1 LIFINL
7 VSAILASYATAVL
20 CNRDVCNT
28 YFSLIVNYPFKIHVY
43 NMKKSLLFIRPFL
56 SISLLTIF
64 TAATPLNSDP
74 PSKNETILQYVGAM
88 LEQGHYSPKKI
99 DDNFSKK
106 IFSEFLKR
114 LDPSKRILLEKD
126 ISKLR
131 KFETTIDDEIHG
143 SQLVFFAAAD
153 EIYKNR
159 IVEAE
164 AIYKNYIEKPFE
176 FTKNDVLELDADKLD
191 FASNDLEKKD
201 RWRKYLKWQTLDR
214 YIDAQETQEKNKAKK
229 DLIMKSDKEL
239 EKEARAKV
247 KKAMDKYF
255 DRLRNK
261 FDENQRFAMLVNTI
275 TNEMDPHTDFF
286 PPVEKR
292 SFDERLSGR
301 FFGIGALLQQEDD
314 KVKIKTVTTGGPA
327 WKSGE
332 IQTNDF
338 IVKVAQATGEAEDI
352 TGYTT
357 DDAVKLIRGAE
368 GTEVKI
374 TVQKADGTLKTVS
387 MIRAE
392 LKLDETF
399 ARSVIINS
407 GKHKI
412 GLIDLPAFYADFQ
425 RPQAAR
431 CSQDV
436 AKEVA
441 RLKAE
446 GVKGI
451 ILDIRDNGGGSLQE
465 VVNMVGLFIKTGPV
479 VQIRNRAGR
488 PSKMADNDASV
499 LFDGPLVVMVNERSA
514 SASEIFAS
522 AIQDYKRGVVVGSSS
537 TFGKGTVQRAFPVG
551 GNGTGSGSG
560 DLGSLHLTLQKYY
573 RINGGAT
580 QLKGVESD
588 IVLPGLYEA
597 YKVREKDSPNALV
610 WDEMPK
616 ASYQTWTYAP
626 DLVALQQKNQERLTN
641 NSVFKEIKD
650 KTNILADNRKTAR
663 SLEIQKYKAQQ
674 KEVKDISTMVR
685 NLTQL
690 KDDLSLANLSNDI
703 ETINSDSLKKDR
715 NDFWVKYLKK
725 DVYLGETLNIMNDV
739 IQQKGMALKN

>member
-1 LIFINL
+1 
-7 VSAILASYATAVL
+7 
-20 CNRDVCNT
+20 
-28 YFSLIVNYPFKIHVY
+28 
-43 NMKKSLLFIRPFL
+43 MKKSLLFIRPFL

-99 DDNFSKK
+99 DDNFSKE
-106 IFSEFLKR
+106 IFSEFFKR

>member
-1 LIFINL
+1 MRKPHQLFK
-7 VSAILASYATAVL
+7 AILGIGLSV
-20 CNRDVCNT
+20 V
-28 YFSLIVNYPFKIHVY
+28 
-43 NMKKSLLFIRPFL
+43 FI
-56 SISLLTIF
+56 
-64 TAATPLNSDP
+64 AATPLNEDP
-74 PSKNETILQYVGAM
+74 PSKNETILRTVGAM

-99 DDNFSKK
+99 DDNFSKQVF
-106 IFSEFLKR
+106 IEYFKR
-114 LDPSKRILLEKD
+114 LDPSKRILTEKD
-126 ISKLR
+126 MSKLR
-131 KFETTIDDEIHG
+131 KYEASIDDEIHG
-143 SQLVFFAAAD
+143 SPLEFFTTAE
-153 EIYKNR
+153 EIYKKR

-164 AIYKNYIEKPFE
+164 EIYKGFIEKPFD
-176 FTKNDVLELDADKLD
+176 FNKDDVLELDADKLD
-191 FASNDLEKKD
+191 FASNDNERKE

-214 YIDAQETQEKNKAKK
+214 FIDSKEQQEKNKDKK
-229 DLIMKSDKEL
+229 DFVAKSDQDL
-239 EKEARAKV
+239 EKEAREKV

-261 FDENQRFAMLVNTI
+261 FDENERFALLVGTI

-314 KVKIKTVTTGGPA
+314 KIKIKSVTAGGPA

-332 IQTNDF
+332 IEDNDY
-338 IVKVAQATGEAEDI
+338 IIKVAQATGEAEDI

-357 DDAVKLIRGAE
+357 TDAVKLIRGAE

-374 TVQKADGTLKTVS
+374 TVQKSDGTTKTVS

-399 ARSVIINS
+399 ARSVVINS

-436 AKEVA
+436 AKEVT
-441 RLKAE
+441 RLKEE
-446 GVKGI
+446 GVEGI

-465 VVNMVGLFIKTGPV
+465 VVNMVGLFIKNGPV
-479 VQIRNRAGR
+479 VQIRDRAGR
-488 PSKMADNDASV
+488 QSQMGDNDPSV
-499 LFDGPLVVMVNERSA
+499 LYDGPLVVMVNERSA

-537 TFGKGTVQRAFPVG
+537 TFGKGTVQRAFPLG
-551 GNGTGSGSG
+551 GNGTGSGAG
-560 DLGSLHLTLQKYY
+560 DLGAVHLTLQKYY
-573 RINGGAT
+573 RVNGGAT

-588 IVLPGLYEA
+588 IVLTGLYEA
-597 YKVREKDSPNALV
+597 YKIREQDSPTALA

-616 ASYQTWTYAP
+616 ATYQTWTSVS
-626 DLVALQQKNQERLTN
+626 DLTSLQQKSYERLSTN
-641 NSVFKEIKD
+641 DVFKQIKD
-650 KTNILADNRKTAR
+650 NTNILADNRKTSR
-663 SLEIQKYKAQQ
+663 SLEISKYKAQQ
-674 KEVKDISTMVR
+674 KEVKDIAAKVR
-685 NLTQL
+685 DLTQL
-690 KDDLSLANLSNDI
+690 KDDLSVINLASDLGI
-703 ETINSDSLKKDR
+703 INSDSLKKDR

-725 DVYLGETLNIMNDV
+725 DVYLGETLNVMNDV
-739 IQQKGMALKN
+739 IQQKGMAVKN

>member
-1 LIFINL
+1 MRKPHQLFK
-7 VSAILASYATAVL
+7 AILGIGLSV
-20 CNRDVCNT
+20 V
-28 YFSLIVNYPFKIHVY
+28 
-43 NMKKSLLFIRPFL
+43 FI
-56 SISLLTIF
+56 
-64 TAATPLNSDP
+64 AATPLNEDP
-74 PSKNETILQYVGAM
+74 PSKNETILRTVGAM

-99 DDNFSKK
+99 DDNFSKEVF
-106 IFSEFLKR
+106 IEYFKR
-114 LDPSKRILLEKD
+114 LDPSKRILTEKD
-126 ISKLR
+126 MSKLR
-131 KFETTIDDEIHG
+131 KYEASIDDEIHG
-143 SQLVFFAAAD
+143 SPLEFFTTAE
-153 EIYKNR
+153 EIYKKR

-164 AIYKNYIEKPFE
+164 EIYRGFIEKPFD
-176 FTKNDVLELDADKLD
+176 FNKDDVLELDADKLD
-191 FASNDLEKKD
+191 FASNDNERKE

-214 YIDAQETQEKNKAKK
+214 FIDLKEQQEKNKDKK
-229 DLIMKSDKEL
+229 DFVAKSDQDL
-239 EKEARAKV
+239 EKEAREKV

-261 FDENQRFAMLVNTI
+261 FDENERFALLVDTI

-314 KVKIKTVTTGGPA
+314 KIKIKSVTAGGPA

-332 IQTNDF
+332 IEANDY

-357 DDAVKLIRGAE
+357 NDAVKLIRGAE

-374 TVQKADGTLKTVS
+374 TVQKSDGTTKTVS

-399 ARSVIINS
+399 ARSVVINS

-436 AKEVA
+436 AKEVT
-441 RLKAE
+441 RLKEE
-446 GVKGI
+446 GVEGI

-479 VQIRNRAGR
+479 VQIRDRSGR
-488 PSKMADNDASV
+488 QSQMGDNDPSV
-499 LFDGPLVVMVNERSA
+499 LYDGPLVVMVNERSA

-522 AIQDYKRGVVVGSSS
+522 AIQDYKRGIVVGSSS
-537 TFGKGTVQRAFPVG
+537 TFGKGTVQRAFPLG
-551 GNGTGSGSG
+551 GNGTGSGAG
-560 DLGSLHLTLQKYY
+560 DLGAVHLTLQKYY

-597 YKVREKDSPNALV
+597 YKIREQDSPTALA

-616 ASYQTWTYAP
+616 ATYQTWTSAP
-626 DLVALQQKNQERLTN
+626 DLTSLQQKSYERLTTN
-641 NSVFKEIKD
+641 DVFKQIKD
-650 KTNILADNRKTAR
+650 NTNILADNRKTSR
-663 SLEIQKYKAQQ
+663 SLELSKYKTQQ
-674 KEVKDISTMVR
+674 KEVKDIAAKVR
-685 NLTQL
+685 GLTQL
-690 KDDLSLANLSNDI
+690 KDDLSVANLASDLAS
-703 ETINSDSLKKDR
+703 INSDSLKKDR
-715 NDFWVKYLKK
+715 NDFWIKYLKK
-725 DVYLGETLNIMNDV
+725 DVYLGETLNVMNDA
-739 IQQKGMALKN
+739 IQQKGMAVKN

>member
-1 LIFINL
+1 MRKPHQLFK
-7 VSAILASYATAVL
+7 AILGIGLSV
-20 CNRDVCNT
+20 V
-28 YFSLIVNYPFKIHVY
+28 
-43 NMKKSLLFIRPFL
+43 FI
-56 SISLLTIF
+56 
-64 TAATPLNSDP
+64 AATPLNEDP
-74 PSKNETILQYVGAM
+74 PSKNETILRTVGAM

-99 DDNFSKK
+99 DDAFSKEV
-106 IFSEFLKR
+106 FVEYFKR
-114 LDPSKRILLEKD
+114 LDPSKRILTEKD
-126 ISKLR
+126 MSKLR
-131 KFETTIDDEIHG
+131 KYEASIDDEIHG
-143 SQLVFFAAAD
+143 SPLEFFTTAED
-153 EIYKNR
+153 IYKKR

-164 AIYKNYIEKPFE
+164 EIYKGFIEKPFD
-176 FTKNDVLELDADKLD
+176 FNKDDVLELDADKLD
-191 FASNDLEKKD
+191 FASNDNERKE

-214 YIDAQETQEKNKAKK
+214 FIDLKEQQEKNKDKK
-229 DLIMKSDKEL
+229 DFVAKSDQDL
-239 EKEARAKV
+239 EKEAREKV

-261 FDENQRFAMLVNTI
+261 FDENERFALLVDTI

-314 KVKIKTVTTGGPA
+314 KIKIKSVTAGGPA

-332 IQTNDF
+332 IEANDY

-357 DDAVKLIRGAE
+357 NDAVKLIRGAE

-374 TVQKADGTLKTVS
+374 TVQKSDGTTKTVS

-399 ARSVIINS
+399 ARSVVINS

-436 AKEVA
+436 AKEVT
-441 RLKAE
+441 RLKEE
-446 GVKGI
+446 GVEGI

-479 VQIRNRAGR
+479 VQIRDRSGR
-488 PSKMADNDASV
+488 QSQMGDNDPSV
-499 LFDGPLVVMVNERSA
+499 LYDGPLVVMVNERSA

-522 AIQDYKRGVVVGSSS
+522 AIQDYKRGIVVGSSS
-537 TFGKGTVQRAFPVG
+537 TFGKGTVQRAFPLG
-551 GNGTGSGSG
+551 GNGTGSGAG
-560 DLGSLHLTLQKYY
+560 DLGAVHLTLQKYY

-597 YKVREKDSPNALV
+597 YKIREQDSPTALA

-616 ASYQTWTYAP
+616 ATYQTWTSAP
-626 DLVALQQKNQERLTN
+626 DLTSLQQKSYERLTTN
-641 NSVFKEIKD
+641 DVFKQIKD
-650 KTNILADNRKTAR
+650 NTNILADNRKTSR
-663 SLEIQKYKAQQ
+663 SLELSKYKTQQ
-674 KEVKDISTMVR
+674 KEVKDIAAKVR
-685 NLTQL
+685 GLTQL
-690 KDDLSLANLSNDI
+690 KDDLSVANLASDLAS
-703 ETINSDSLKKDR
+703 INSDSLKKDR
-715 NDFWVKYLKK
+715 NDFWIKYLKK
-725 DVYLGETLNIMNDV
+725 DVYLGETLNVMNDA
-739 IQQKGMALKN
+739 IQQKGMAVKN

>member
-1 LIFINL
+1 
-7 VSAILASYATAVL
+7 
-20 CNRDVCNT
+20 
-28 YFSLIVNYPFKIHVY
+28 
-43 NMKKSLLFIRPFL
+43 MKKSLLFIRPFL

>member
-1 LIFINL
+1 
-7 VSAILASYATAVL
+7 
-20 CNRDVCNT
+20 
-28 YFSLIVNYPFKIHVY
+28 
-43 NMKKSLLFIRPFL
+43 
-56 SISLLTIF
+56 
-64 TAATPLNSDP
+64 
-74 PSKNETILQYVGAM
+74 
-88 LEQGHYSPKKI
+88 
-99 DDNFSKK
+99 
-106 IFSEFLKR
+106 
-114 LDPSKRILLEKD
+114 
-126 ISKLR
+126 
-131 KFETTIDDEIHG
+131 
-143 SQLVFFAAAD
+143 
-153 EIYKNR
+153 
-159 IVEAE
+159 
-164 AIYKNYIEKPFE
+164 
-176 FTKNDVLELDADKLD
+176 
-191 FASNDLEKKD
+191 
-201 RWRKYLKWQTLDR
+201 
-214 YIDAQETQEKNKAKK
+214 
-229 DLIMKSDKEL
+229 
-239 EKEARAKV
+239 
-247 KKAMDKYF
+247 
-255 DRLRNK
+255 
-261 FDENQRFAMLVNTI
+261 
-275 TNEMDPHTDFF
+275 
-286 PPVEKR
+286 
-292 SFDERLSGR
+292 
-301 FFGIGALLQQEDD
+301 
-314 KVKIKTVTTGGPA
+314 
-327 WKSGE
+327 
-332 IQTNDF
+332 
-338 IVKVAQATGEAEDI
+338 
-352 TGYTT
+352 
-357 DDAVKLIRGAE
+357 
-368 GTEVKI
+368 
-374 TVQKADGTLKTVS
+374 

-446 GVKGI
+446 GVQGI

-479 VQIRNRAGR
+479 VQIRDRAGR

-499 LFDGPLVVMVNERSA
+499 LFGGPLVVMVNERSA

-560 DLGSLHLTLQKYY
+560 DLGALHLTLQKYY
-573 RINGGAT
+573 RVDGGAT

-597 YKVREKDSPNALV
+597 YKVREKDSKNALV

-626 DLVALQQKNQERLTN
+626 DLVALQQKNQERLTTN
-641 NSVFKEIKD
+641 GVFKEIKE

-663 SLEIQKYKAQQ
+663 SLEIQNYKAQQ
-674 KEVKDISTMVR
+674 KEVKEISTKVR

-690 KDDLSLANLSNDI
+690 KDDLSVANLLSDLDA
-703 ETINSDSLKKDR
+703 INSDSLKKDR

>member
-1 LIFINL
+1 
-7 VSAILASYATAVL
+7 
-20 CNRDVCNT
+20 
-28 YFSLIVNYPFKIHVY
+28 
-43 NMKKSLLFIRPFL
+43 MKKPSLFIKAFL
-56 SISLLTIF
+56 SICLLTIF
-64 TAATPLNSDP
+64 IAATPLNNDP
-74 PSKNETILQYVGAM
+74 PSKNETILRYVGAM

-99 DDNFSKK
+99 DDNFSKE

-126 ISKLR
+126 IAKLR

-143 SQLVFFAAAD
+143 SPLAFFAAAD

-159 IVEAE
+159 IIEAE
-164 AIYKNYIEKPFE
+164 EMYKNYIEKPFE
-176 FTKNDVLELDADKLD
+176 FTKDDVLELDADKVD
-191 FASNDLEKKD
+191 FASNDSEKKE

-214 YIDAQETQEKNKAKK
+214 FIDAQETQEKNKAKK
-229 DLIMKSDKEL
+229 DLIVKSDQEL

-275 TNEMDPHTDFF
+275 TSEMDPHTDFF

-332 IQTNDF
+332 IQANDF

-374 TVQKADGTLKTVS
+374 TVQKPDGTLKTVS

-436 AKEVA
+436 AKEVV

-446 GVKGI
+446 GVEGI

-479 VQIRNRAGR
+479 VQIRDRSGR
-488 PSKMADNDASV
+488 PSQMGDNDASV
-499 LFDGPLVVMVNERSA
+499 LYDGPLVVMVNERSA

-551 GNGTGSGSG
+551 GNGTGSGAG
-560 DLGSLHLTLQKYY
+560 DLGAVHLTLQKYY
-573 RINGGAT
+573 RVDGGAT

-626 DLVALQQKNQERLTN
+626 DLVALQQKNQERLTT
-641 NSVFKEIKD
+641 NSAFKEIKD
-650 KTNILADNRKTAR
+650 KTNILADNRKTSR

-674 KEVKDISTMVR
+674 KEVKEISTQVR

-690 KDDLSLANLSNDI
+690 KDDLSVANLSNDL
-703 ETINSDSLKKDR
+703 EAINSDSLKKDR

>member
-1 LIFINL
+1 
-7 VSAILASYATAVL
+7 
-20 CNRDVCNT
+20 
-28 YFSLIVNYPFKIHVY
+28 
-43 NMKKSLLFIRPFL
+43 MKKPHLLSSAFL
-56 SISLLTIF
+56 SISLSVIF
-64 TAATPLNSDP
+64 ISATPLNEDP
-74 PSKNETILQYVGAM
+74 PSKNETILRSIGAM

-99 DDNFSKK
+99 DDNFSKE
-106 IFSEFLKR
+106 IFVEYLKR

-131 KFETTIDDEIHG
+131 KYETSIDDEIHG
-143 SQLVFFAAAD
+143 SSLTFFTASD

-159 IVEAE
+159 ILEAE
-164 AIYKNYIEKPFE
+164 EIYKQFIEKPFE
-176 FTKNDVLELDADKLD
+176 FTKDDVLELDADKID
-191 FASNDLEKKD
+191 FPSNDSERKE

-214 YIDAQETQEKNKAKK
+214 FIDSQEQQEKNKDKK
-229 DLIMKSDKEL
+229 DFVAKSDQEL

-261 FDENQRFAMLVNTI
+261 FDENQRFALLANTI

-314 KVKIKTVTTGGPA
+314 KIKIKSVTTGGPA

-332 IQTNDF
+332 IQANDF
-338 IVKVAQATGEAEDI
+338 IVKVGQATGDAEDI

-374 TVQKADGTLKTVS
+374 TVQKPDGTLKTVS
-387 MIRAE
+387 LIRAE

-436 AKEVA
+436 AKEVT

-446 GVKGI
+446 GVEGI

-479 VQIRNRAGR
+479 VQIRDRVGR
-488 PSKMADNDASV
+488 SSQMGDNDPSV
-499 LFDGPLVVMVNERSA
+499 LYDGPLVVMVNERSA

-522 AIQDYKRGVVVGSSS
+522 AIQDYKRGIVVGSTS
-537 TFGKGTVQRAFPVG
+537 TFGKGTVQRAIPLG
-551 GNGTGSGSG
+551 GNGTGSGAG
-560 DLGSLHLTLQKYY
+560 DLGSVHLTLQKYY

-588 IVLPGLYEA
+588 IVLNGLYEA
-597 YKVREKDSPNALV
+597 YKVKEQDSPNALV

-616 ASYQTWTYAP
+616 AVYQTWSNAP
-626 DLVALQQKNQERLTN
+626 DLTALQQKSNERLTTTN
-641 NSVFKEIKD
+641 VFKQIQD
-650 KTNILADNRKTAR
+650 NTNILADNRKTAR
-663 SLEIQKYKAQQ
+663 SLELNKYKTQQ
-674 KEVKDISTMVR
+674 KEVRDISTKVR
-685 NLTQL
+685 GLTQL
-690 KDDLSLANLSNDI
+690 KDELSVANLPSDLEI
-703 ETINSDSLKKDR
+703 INSDSLKKDR

-725 DVYLGETLNIMNDV
+725 DIYLGETLNIINDV
-739 IQQKGMALKN
+739 IQQKGMAVKN

>member
-1 LIFINL
+1 
-7 VSAILASYATAVL
+7 
-20 CNRDVCNT
+20 
-28 YFSLIVNYPFKIHVY
+28 
-43 NMKKSLLFIRPFL
+43 MKKPSLFAKAFL
-56 SISLLTIF
+56 SISLLTILVS
-64 TAATPLNSDP
+64 ATPLNDDP
-74 PSKNETILQYVGAM
+74 PSKNETILRYVGAM

-99 DDNFSKK
+99 DDNFSKE

-126 ISKLR
+126 VAKLR
-131 KFETTIDDEIHG
+131 KYETTIDDEIHG
-143 SQLVFFAAAD
+143 SPLAFFAAAD

-164 AIYKNYIEKPFE
+164 EIYKNYIEKPFE
-176 FTKNDVLELDADKLD
+176 FTKDDVLELDADKVD
-191 FASNDLEKKD
+191 FASNDSERKE

-214 YIDAQETQEKNKAKK
+214 YLDAQETQEKNKDKK
-229 DLIMKSDKEL
+229 DFVVKSDQEL

-314 KVKIKTVTTGGPA
+314 KIKIKSVTTGGPA

-332 IQTNDF
+332 IQANDF

-368 GTEVKI
+368 GSEVKV
-374 TVQKADGTLKTVS
+374 TVQKPDGTLKTVS

-446 GVKGI
+446 GVEGI

-479 VQIRNRAGR
+479 VQIRDRAGR
-488 PSKMADNDASV
+488 PSQMGDNDPSV
-499 LFDGPLVVMVNERSA
+499 LYDGPLVVMVNERSA

-551 GNGTGSGSG
+551 GNGTGSGAG
-560 DLGSLHLTLQKYY
+560 DLGAVHLTLQKYY
-573 RINGGAT
+573 RVDGGAT

-626 DLVALQQKNQERLTN
+626 DLAVLQQKNQERLSTN
-641 NSVFKEIKD
+641 DVFKQIKD
-650 KTNILADNRKTAR
+650 NTNVLADNRRTAR

-674 KEVKDISTMVR
+674 KEVRDISTKVR

-690 KDDLSLANLSNDI
+690 KDDLSVANLSSDL
-703 ETINSDSLKKDR
+703 EAINSDSLKKDR

>member
-1 LIFINL
+1 
-7 VSAILASYATAVL
+7 
-20 CNRDVCNT
+20 
-28 YFSLIVNYPFKIHVY
+28 
-43 NMKKSLLFIRPFL
+43 MKKSLLFIRPFL

-99 DDNFSKK
+99 DDNFSKE

-191 FASNDLEKKD
+191 FASNDSEKKD

-229 DLIMKSDKEL
+229 DFIMKSDKEL

-573 RINGGAT
+573 RVNGGAT

-597 YKVREKDSPNALV
+597 YKVREKDSPKALV

-626 DLVALQQKNQERLTN
+626 DLVALQQKNQERLTT
-641 NSVFKEIKD
+641 NSVFKEIKE

-663 SLEIQKYKAQQ
+663 SLEIQNYKAQQ
-674 KEVKDISTMVR
+674 KEVKEISTKVR

-690 KDDLSLANLSNDI
+690 KDDLSVANLLSDLD
-703 ETINSDSLKKDR
+703 TIISDSLKKDR

-725 DVYLGETLNIMNDV
+725 DVYLGETLNIMNDL
-739 IQQKGMALKN
+739 IQQKGMAFKN

>member
-1 LIFINL
+1 
-7 VSAILASYATAVL
+7 
-20 CNRDVCNT
+20 
-28 YFSLIVNYPFKIHVY
+28 
-43 NMKKSLLFIRPFL
+43 MKKPSLLIKVFL
-56 SISLLTIF
+56 SICLLTIF
-64 TAATPLNSDP
+64 IAATPLNNDP
-74 PSKNETILQYVGAM
+74 PSKNETILRYVGAM

-99 DDNFSKK
+99 DDNFSKE

-126 ISKLR
+126 IAKLR

-143 SQLVFFAAAD
+143 SPLAFFAAAD

-159 IVEAE
+159 IIEAE
-164 AIYKNYIEKPFE
+164 EMYKNYIEKPFE
-176 FTKNDVLELDADKLD
+176 FTKDDVLELDADKVD
-191 FASNDLEKKD
+191 FASNDSEKKE

-214 YIDAQETQEKNKAKK
+214 FIDAQETQEKNKAKK
-229 DLIMKSDKEL
+229 DLIVRSDQEL
-239 EKEARAKV
+239 EREARAKV

-314 KVKIKTVTTGGPA
+314 KVKIKTVTTGSPA

-332 IQTNDF
+332 IQVNDF

-374 TVQKADGTLKTVS
+374 TVQKPDGTLKTVS

-436 AKEVA
+436 AKEVV

-446 GVKGI
+446 GVEGI

-479 VQIRNRAGR
+479 VQIRDRSGR
-488 PSKMADNDASV
+488 PSQMGDNDASV
-499 LFDGPLVVMVNERSA
+499 LYDGPLVVMVNERSA

-551 GNGTGSGSG
+551 GNGTGSGAG
-560 DLGSLHLTLQKYY
+560 DLGAVHLTLQKYY
-573 RINGGAT
+573 RVDGGAT

-626 DLVALQQKNQERLTN
+626 DLVALQQKNQERLTT
-641 NSVFKEIKD
+641 NSAFKEIKD
-650 KTNILADNRKTAR
+650 KTNILADNRKTSR

-674 KEVKDISTMVR
+674 KEVKEISTQVR

-690 KDDLSLANLSNDI
+690 KDDLSVSNLSNDL
-703 ETINSDSLKKDR
+703 EAINSDSLKKDR

>member
-1 LIFINL
+1 
-7 VSAILASYATAVL
+7 
-20 CNRDVCNT
+20 
-28 YFSLIVNYPFKIHVY
+28 
-43 NMKKSLLFIRPFL
+43 MKKPSLFAKAFL
-56 SISLLTIF
+56 SISLLTILVS
-64 TAATPLNSDP
+64 ATPLNDDP
-74 PSKNETILQYVGAM
+74 PSKNETILRYVGAM

-99 DDNFSKK
+99 DDNFSKE
-106 IFSEFLKR
+106 IFNEFLKR

-126 ISKLR
+126 IAKLR
-131 KFETTIDDEIHG
+131 KYETTIDDEIHG
-143 SQLVFFAAAD
+143 SPLAFFAAAD

-164 AIYKNYIEKPFE
+164 EMYKNYIEKPFE
-176 FTKNDVLELDADKLD
+176 FTKDDVLELDADKVD
-191 FASNDLEKKD
+191 FASNDSERKE

-214 YIDAQETQEKNKAKK
+214 YLDAQETQEKNKDKK
-229 DLIMKSDKEL
+229 DFVVKSDQEL

-314 KVKIKTVTTGGPA
+314 KIKIKSVTTGGPA

-332 IQTNDF
+332 IQANDF

-368 GTEVKI
+368 GSEVKI
-374 TVQKADGTLKTVS
+374 TVQKPDGTLKTVS

-446 GVKGI
+446 GVEGI

-479 VQIRNRAGR
+479 VQIRDRAGR
-488 PSKMADNDASV
+488 PSQMGDNDPSV
-499 LFDGPLVVMVNERSA
+499 LYDGPLVVMVNERSA

-551 GNGTGSGSG
+551 GNGNGSGAG
-560 DLGSLHLTLQKYY
+560 DLGAVHLTLQKYY
-573 RINGGAT
+573 RVDGGAT

-626 DLVALQQKNQERLTN
+626 DLVALQQKSSERLTTN
-641 NSVFKEIKD
+641 DVFKQIKD
-650 KTNILADNRKTAR
+650 NTNILADNRKTAR

-674 KEVKDISTMVR
+674 KEVRDISTKVR

-690 KDDLSLANLSNDI
+690 KEDLSVANLSSDL
-703 ETINSDSLKKDR
+703 EAINSDSLKKDR

>member
-1 LIFINL
+1 
-7 VSAILASYATAVL
+7 
-20 CNRDVCNT
+20 
-28 YFSLIVNYPFKIHVY
+28 
-43 NMKKSLLFIRPFL
+43 
-56 SISLLTIF
+56 
-64 TAATPLNSDP
+64 
-74 PSKNETILQYVGAM
+74 M

-99 DDNFSKK
+99 DDNFSKE

-126 ISKLR
+126 IAKLR
-131 KFETTIDDEIHG
+131 KFETSIDDEIHG
-143 SQLVFFAAAD
+143 SPLAFFAAAD

-159 IVEAE
+159 IIEAE
-164 AIYKNYIEKPFE
+164 AMYKNYIEKPFE
-176 FTKNDVLELDADKLD
+176 FTKNDVLELDADKVD
-191 FASNDLEKKD
+191 FASNDSEKQE

-229 DLIMKSDKEL
+229 DFIVKSEQEL

-332 IQTNDF
+332 IQANDF

-374 TVQKADGTLKTVS
+374 TVQKPDGTLKTVS

-441 RLKAE
+441 RLKTE
-446 GVKGI
+446 GVEGI

-479 VQIRNRAGR
+479 VQIRDRAGR
-488 PSKMADNDASV
+488 PSQMADNDASV
-499 LFDGPLVVMVNERSA
+499 LYDGPLVVMVNERSA

-560 DLGSLHLTLQKYY
+560 DLGALHLTLQKYY
-573 RINGGAT
+573 RVDGGAT

-626 DLVALQQKNQERLTN
+626 DLVTLQQKNQERLITN
-641 NSVFKEIKD
+641 GVFKEIKE

-663 SLEIQKYKAQQ
+663 SLEIQNYKAQQ
-674 KEVKDISTMVR
+674 KEVKEISTKVR

-690 KDDLSLANLSNDI
+690 KDDLSVANLSSDL
-703 ETINSDSLKKDR
+703 EAINSDSLKKDR

-739 IQQKGMALKN
+739 IQQKGMAFKN

>member
-1 LIFINL
+1 MRKPHQLFK
-7 VSAILASYATAVL
+7 AILGIGLSV
-20 CNRDVCNT
+20 V
-28 YFSLIVNYPFKIHVY
+28 
-43 NMKKSLLFIRPFL
+43 FI
-56 SISLLTIF
+56 
-64 TAATPLNSDP
+64 AATPLNEDP
-74 PSKNETILQYVGAM
+74 PSKNETILRTVGAM

-99 DDNFSKK
+99 DDNFSKEVF
-106 IFSEFLKR
+106 IEYFKR
-114 LDPSKRILLEKD
+114 LDPSKRILTEKD
-126 ISKLR
+126 MSKLR
-131 KFETTIDDEIHG
+131 KYEASIDDEIHG
-143 SQLVFFAAAD
+143 SPLEFFTTAE
-153 EIYKNR
+153 EIYKKR

-164 AIYKNYIEKPFE
+164 EIYKGFIEKPFD
-176 FTKNDVLELDADKLD
+176 FNKDDVLELDADKLD
-191 FASNDLEKKD
+191 FASNDNERKE

-214 YIDAQETQEKNKAKK
+214 FIDLKEQQEKNKDKK
-229 DLIMKSDKEL
+229 DFVAKSDQDL
-239 EKEARAKV
+239 EKEAREKV

-261 FDENQRFAMLVNTI
+261 FDENERFALLVDTI

-314 KVKIKTVTTGGPA
+314 KIKIKSVTAGGPA

-332 IQTNDF
+332 IEANDY

-357 DDAVKLIRGAE
+357 NDAVKLIRGAE

-374 TVQKADGTLKTVS
+374 TVQKSDGTTKTVS

-399 ARSVIINS
+399 ARSVVINS

-436 AKEVA
+436 AKEVT
-441 RLKAE
+441 RLKEE
-446 GVKGI
+446 GVEGI

-479 VQIRNRAGR
+479 VQIRDRSGR
-488 PSKMADNDASV
+488 QSQMGDNDPSV
-499 LFDGPLVVMVNERSA
+499 LYDGPLVVMVNERSA

-522 AIQDYKRGVVVGSSS
+522 AIQDYKRGIVVGSSS
-537 TFGKGTVQRAFPVG
+537 TFGKGTVQRAFPLG
-551 GNGTGSGSG
+551 GNGTGSGAG
-560 DLGSLHLTLQKYY
+560 DLGAVHLTLQKYY

-597 YKVREKDSPNALV
+597 YKIREQDSPTALA

-616 ASYQTWTYAP
+616 ATYQTWTSAP
-626 DLVALQQKNQERLTN
+626 DLTSLQQKSYERLTTN
-641 NSVFKEIKD
+641 DVFKQIKD
-650 KTNILADNRKTAR
+650 NTNILADNRKTSR
-663 SLEIQKYKAQQ
+663 SLELSKYKTQQ
-674 KEVKDISTMVR
+674 KEVKDIAAKVR
-685 NLTQL
+685 GLTQL
-690 KDDLSLANLSNDI
+690 KDDLSVANLASDLAS
-703 ETINSDSLKKDR
+703 INSDSLKKDR
-715 NDFWVKYLKK
+715 NDFWLKYLKK
-725 DVYLGETLNIMNDV
+725 DVYLGETLNVMNDA
-739 IQQKGMALKN
+739 IQQKGMAVKN

>member
-1 LIFINL
+1 
-7 VSAILASYATAVL
+7 
-20 CNRDVCNT
+20 
-28 YFSLIVNYPFKIHVY
+28 
-43 NMKKSLLFIRPFL
+43 MKKPSLLIKVFL
-56 SISLLTIF
+56 SICLLTIF
-64 TAATPLNSDP
+64 IAATPLNNDP
-74 PSKNETILQYVGAM
+74 PSKNETILRYVGAM

-99 DDNFSKK
+99 DDNFSKE

-126 ISKLR
+126 IAKLR

-143 SQLVFFAAAD
+143 SPLAFFAAAD

-159 IVEAE
+159 IIEAE
-164 AIYKNYIEKPFE
+164 EMYKNYIEKPFE
-176 FTKNDVLELDADKLD
+176 FTKDDVLELDADKVD
-191 FASNDLEKKD
+191 FASNDSEKKE

-214 YIDAQETQEKNKAKK
+214 FIDAQETQEKNKAKK
-229 DLIMKSDKEL
+229 DLIVRSDQEL
-239 EKEARAKV
+239 EREARAKV

-332 IQTNDF
+332 IQANDF

-374 TVQKADGTLKTVS
+374 TVQKPDGTLKTVS

-436 AKEVA
+436 AKEVV

-446 GVKGI
+446 GVEGI

-479 VQIRNRAGR
+479 VQIRDRSGR
-488 PSKMADNDASV
+488 PSQMGDNDASV
-499 LFDGPLVVMVNERSA
+499 LYDGPLVVMVNERSA

-551 GNGTGSGSG
+551 GNGTGSGAG
-560 DLGSLHLTLQKYY
+560 DLGAVHLTLQKYY
-573 RINGGAT
+573 RVDGGAT

-626 DLVALQQKNQERLTN
+626 DLVALQQKNQERLTTN
-641 NSVFKEIKD
+641 TAFKEIKD
-650 KTNILADNRKTAR
+650 KTNILADNRKTSR

-674 KEVKDISTMVR
+674 KEVKEISTQVR

-690 KDDLSLANLSNDI
+690 KDDLSVANLSNDL
-703 ETINSDSLKKDR
+703 EAINSDSLKKDR

>member
-1 LIFINL
+1 
-7 VSAILASYATAVL
+7 
-20 CNRDVCNT
+20 
-28 YFSLIVNYPFKIHVY
+28 
-43 NMKKSLLFIRPFL
+43 MKKPSLFAKAFL

-64 TAATPLNSDP
+64 ISAIPLNDDP
-74 PSKNETILQYVGAM
+74 PSKNETILRYVGAM

-99 DDNFSKK
+99 DDNFSKE
-106 IFSEFLKR
+106 IFNEFLKR

-126 ISKLR
+126 VAKLR
-131 KFETTIDDEIHG
+131 KYETTIDDEIHG
-143 SQLVFFAAAD
+143 SPLAFFAAAD

-164 AIYKNYIEKPFE
+164 EMYKQYIEKPFE
-176 FTKNDVLELDADKLD
+176 FTKDDVLELDADKVD
-191 FASNDLEKKD
+191 FASNDSERKE

-214 YIDAQETQEKNKAKK
+214 YLDAQETQEKNKDKK
-229 DLIMKSDKEL
+229 DFVVKSDQEL

-314 KVKIKTVTTGGPA
+314 KIKIKSVTTGGPA

-332 IQTNDF
+332 IQANDF

-368 GTEVKI
+368 GSEVKI
-374 TVQKADGTLKTVS
+374 TVQKPDGTLKTVS

-446 GVKGI
+446 GVEGI

-479 VQIRNRAGR
+479 VQIRDRAGR
-488 PSKMADNDASV
+488 PSQMGDNDPSV
-499 LFDGPLVVMVNERSA
+499 LYDGPLVVMVNERSA

-551 GNGTGSGSG
+551 GNGTGSGAG
-560 DLGSLHLTLQKYY
+560 DLGAVHLTLQKYY
-573 RINGGAT
+573 RVDGGAT

-626 DLVALQQKNQERLTN
+626 DLAVLQQKNQERLSTN
-641 NSVFKEIKD
+641 DVFKQIKD
-650 KTNILADNRKTAR
+650 NTNILADNRKTAR

-674 KEVKDISTMVR
+674 KEVREISTKVR

-690 KDDLSLANLSNDI
+690 KEDLSVANLSSDL
-703 ETINSDSLKKDR
+703 EAINSDSLKKDR

>member
-1 LIFINL
+1 
-7 VSAILASYATAVL
+7 
-20 CNRDVCNT
+20 
-28 YFSLIVNYPFKIHVY
+28 
-43 NMKKSLLFIRPFL
+43 
-56 SISLLTIF
+56 LTIF
-64 TAATPLNSDP
+64 IAATPLNNDP
-74 PSKNETILQYVGAM
+74 PSKNETILRYVGAM

-99 DDNFSKK
+99 DDNFSKE

-126 ISKLR
+126 IAKLR

-143 SQLVFFAAAD
+143 SPLAFFAAAD

-159 IVEAE
+159 IIEAE
-164 AIYKNYIEKPFE
+164 EMYKNYIEKPFE
-176 FTKNDVLELDADKLD
+176 FTKDDVLELDADKVD
-191 FASNDLEKKD
+191 FASNDSEKKE

-214 YIDAQETQEKNKAKK
+214 FIEAQETQEKNKAKK
-229 DLIMKSDKEL
+229 DLIVKSDQEL

-332 IQTNDF
+332 IQANDF

-374 TVQKADGTLKTVS
+374 TVQKPDGTLKTIS

-446 GVKGI
+446 GVEGI

-479 VQIRNRAGR
+479 VQIRDRSGR
-488 PSKMADNDASV
+488 PSQMGDNDASV
-499 LFDGPLVVMVNERSA
+499 LYDGPLVVMVNERSA

-551 GNGTGSGSG
+551 GNGTGSGAG
-560 DLGSLHLTLQKYY
+560 DLGAVHLTLQKYY
-573 RINGGAT
+573 RVDGGAT

-626 DLVALQQKNQERLTN
+626 DLVALQQKNQERLTT
-641 NSVFKEIKD
+641 NSAFKEIKD
-650 KTNILADNRKTAR
+650 KTNILADNRKTSR

-674 KEVKDISTMVR
+674 KEVKEISTQVR

-690 KDDLSLANLSNDI
+690 KDDLSVANLSNDL
-703 ETINSDSLKKDR
+703 EAINSDSLKKDR

>member
-1 LIFINL
+1 
-7 VSAILASYATAVL
+7 
-20 CNRDVCNT
+20 
-28 YFSLIVNYPFKIHVY
+28 
-43 NMKKSLLFIRPFL
+43 MKKPNLFSIAFL
-56 SISLLTIF
+56 SVSLLTIF
-64 TAATPLNSDP
+64 ISATPLNDDP
-74 PSKNETILQYVGAM
+74 PSKNETILRYVGAM

-99 DDNFSKK
+99 DDNFSKE
-106 IFSEFLKR
+106 IFNEYLKR

-126 ISKLR
+126 ISKLK

-143 SQLVFFAAAD
+143 SPLTFFAASD
-153 EIYKNR
+153 EIYKIR
-159 IVEAE
+159 IAEAE
-164 AIYKNYIEKPFE
+164 EIYKQNIEKPFD
-176 FTKNDVLELDADKLD
+176 FTKDEAIEFDADKVD
-191 FASNDLEKKD
+191 FPSNDSERKE

-214 YIDAQETQEKNKAKK
+214 YLEAQEQQEKNKDKK
-229 DLIMKSDKEL
+229 DFVVKSDQEL

-261 FDENQRFAMLVNTI
+261 FDENQRFAMLVTTI

-286 PPVEKR
+286 APVEKR

-314 KVKIKTVTTGGPA
+314 KIKIRSVTTGGPA

-332 IQTNDF
+332 IQANDF
-338 IVKVAQATGEAEDI
+338 IVKVAQATGEAEDV

-374 TVQKADGTLKTVS
+374 TVQKPDGTLKTVS
-387 MIRAE
+387 LIRAE

-436 AKEVA
+436 AKEVT

-446 GVKGI
+446 GVDGI

-479 VQIRNRAGR
+479 VQIRDRSGR
-488 PSKMADNDASV
+488 PSQMGDSDPSV
-499 LFDGPLVVMVNERSA
+499 LYDGPLVVMVNERSA

-522 AIQDYKRGVVVGSSS
+522 AIQDYKRGVVVGSTS

-551 GNGTGSGSG
+551 GNISGSGAG
-560 DLGSLHLTLQKYY
+560 DLGSVHLTLQKYY
-573 RINGGAT
+573 RVDGGAT

-597 YKVREKDSPNALV
+597 YKIREKDSPNALV

-616 ASYQTWTYAP
+616 ANYQSWTYAP
-626 DLVALQQKNQERLTN
+626 DLAALKQKNAERLSTN
-641 NSVFKEIKD
+641 DVFNQIKEN
-650 KTNILADNRKTAR
+650 TNILADNRRTSR

-674 KEVKDISTMVR
+674 KEVRDISTKVR

-690 KDDLSLANLSNDI
+690 KDDLAVANLASDLAV
-703 ETINSDSLKKDR
+703 INTDSLKKDR
-715 NDFWVKYLKK
+715 NDFWIKYLKK
-725 DVYLGETLNIMNDV
+725 DVYLGETVNVMNDV
-739 IQQKGMALKN
+739 IEQKGMAMKN

>member
-1 LIFINL
+1 
-7 VSAILASYATAVL
+7 
-20 CNRDVCNT
+20 
-28 YFSLIVNYPFKIHVY
+28 
-43 NMKKSLLFIRPFL
+43 MKKSLLFIRPFL

-99 DDNFSKK
+99 DDNFSKE

-229 DLIMKSDKEL
+229 DFIMKSDKEL

-301 FFGIGALLQQEDD
+301 FFGIVALLQQEDD

-441 RLKAE
+441 RLKTE

-573 RINGGAT
+573 RVNGGAT

-597 YKVREKDSPNALV
+597 YKVREKDSPKALV

-626 DLVALQQKNQERLTN
+626 DLVALQQKNQERLTT
-641 NSVFKEIKD
+641 NSVFKEIKE

-663 SLEIQKYKAQQ
+663 SLEIQNYKAQQ
-674 KEVKDISTMVR
+674 KEVKEISTKVR

-690 KDDLSLANLSNDI
+690 KDDLSVANLLSDLD
-703 ETINSDSLKKDR
+703 TINSDSLKKDR

>member
-1 LIFINL
+1 
-7 VSAILASYATAVL
+7 
-20 CNRDVCNT
+20 
-28 YFSLIVNYPFKIHVY
+28 
-43 NMKKSLLFIRPFL
+43 MKKPSLFVKAFL

-64 TAATPLNSDP
+64 VAATPLNEDP
-74 PSKNETILQYVGAM
+74 PTKNETIFRYVGAM

-99 DDNFSKK
+99 DDNFSKE

-126 ISKLR
+126 IAKLR

-143 SQLVFFAAAD
+143 SPLAFFAAAD

-164 AIYKNYIEKPFE
+164 EMYKNYIEKPFE
-176 FTKNDVLELDADKLD
+176 FTKDDVLELDADKVD
-191 FASNDLEKKD
+191 FALNDSERKD

-214 YIDAQETQEKNKAKK
+214 YLDAQETQEKNKDKK
-229 DLIMKSDKEL
+229 DFVVKSDQEL

-314 KVKIKTVTTGGPA
+314 KIRIKTVTTGGPA

-332 IQTNDF
+332 IQANDF
-338 IVKVAQATGEAEDI
+338 IVKVGQATGEAEDI

-374 TVQKADGTLKTVS
+374 TVQKPDGTLKTVS

-407 GKHKI
+407 GKYKI

-446 GVKGI
+446 GVEGI

-479 VQIRNRAGR
+479 VQIRDRAGR
-488 PSKMADNDASV
+488 PSQMGDNDPTV
-499 LFDGPLVVMVNERSA
+499 LYDGPLVVMVNERSA

-551 GNGTGSGSG
+551 GNGNGSGAG
-560 DLGSLHLTLQKYY
+560 DLGAVHLTLQKYY
-573 RINGGAT
+573 RVDGGAT

-616 ASYQTWTYAP
+616 AAYQTWTYAP
-626 DLVALQQKNQERLTN
+626 DLLALQQKSSERLITN
-641 NSVFKEIKD
+641 DVFKEIKD
-650 KTNILADNRKTAR
+650 KTNVLADNRKTAR
-663 SLEIQKYKAQQ
+663 SLEIQRYKAQQ
-674 KEVKDISTMVR
+674 KEVREISTKVR

-690 KDDLSLANLSNDI
+690 KDDLSVANLSSDL
-703 ETINSDSLKKDR
+703 EVINSDSLKKDR

-725 DVYLGETLNIMNDV
+725 DVYLGETINVMNDV

>member
-1 LIFINL
+1 
-7 VSAILASYATAVL
+7 
-20 CNRDVCNT
+20 
-28 YFSLIVNYPFKIHVY
+28 
-43 NMKKSLLFIRPFL
+43 MKKPSLFAKAFL

-64 TAATPLNSDP
+64 ISATPLNDDP
-74 PSKNETILQYVGAM
+74 PSKNETILRYVGAM

-99 DDNFSKK
+99 DDNFSKE

-126 ISKLR
+126 IAKLR
-131 KFETTIDDEIHG
+131 KYETTIDDEIHG
-143 SQLVFFAAAD
+143 SPLAFFAAAD

-164 AIYKNYIEKPFE
+164 EMYKQYIEKPFE
-176 FTKNDVLELDADKLD
+176 FTKDDILELDADKVD
-191 FASNDLEKKD
+191 FASTDSERKE

-214 YIDAQETQEKNKAKK
+214 YIDAQETQEKNKDKK
-229 DLIMKSDKEL
+229 DFVVKSDQEL

-314 KVKIKTVTTGGPA
+314 KIKIKSVTTGGPA

-332 IQTNDF
+332 IQANDF

-368 GTEVKI
+368 GSEVKI
-374 TVQKADGTLKTVS
+374 TVQKPDGTLKTVS

-446 GVKGI
+446 GVEGI

-479 VQIRNRAGR
+479 VQIRDRAGR
-488 PSKMADNDASV
+488 PSQMGDNDPSV
-499 LFDGPLVVMVNERSA
+499 LYDGPLVVMVNERSA

-551 GNGTGSGSG
+551 GNGNGSGAG
-560 DLGSLHLTLQKYY
+560 DLGAVHLTLQKYY
-573 RINGGAT
+573 RVDGGAT

-626 DLVALQQKNQERLTN
+626 DLAVLQQKNQERLSTN
-641 NSVFKEIKD
+641 DVFKQIKD
-650 KTNILADNRKTAR
+650 NTNVLADNRKTAR

-674 KEVKDISTMVR
+674 KEVRDISTKVR

-690 KDDLSLANLSNDI
+690 KEDLSVANLSSDL
-703 ETINSDSLKKDR
+703 EAINSDSLKKDR

>member
-1 LIFINL
+1 
-7 VSAILASYATAVL
+7 
-20 CNRDVCNT
+20 
-28 YFSLIVNYPFKIHVY
+28 
-43 NMKKSLLFIRPFL
+43 MKKPSLFAKAFL
-56 SISLLTIF
+56 SISLLTILVS
-64 TAATPLNSDP
+64 ATPLNDDP
-74 PSKNETILQYVGAM
+74 PSKNETILRYVGAM

-99 DDNFSKK
+99 DDTFSKE
-106 IFSEFLKR
+106 IFNEFLKR

-126 ISKLR
+126 IAKLR
-131 KFETTIDDEIHG
+131 KYETTIDDEIHG
-143 SQLVFFAAAD
+143 SPLAFFAAAD

-164 AIYKNYIEKPFE
+164 EMYKQYIEKPFE
-176 FTKNDVLELDADKLD
+176 FTKDDVLELDADKVD
-191 FASNDLEKKD
+191 FASNDSERKE

-214 YIDAQETQEKNKAKK
+214 YLDAQETQEKNKDKK
-229 DLIMKSDKEL
+229 DFVVKSDQEL

-314 KVKIKTVTTGGPA
+314 KIKIKSVTTGGPA

-332 IQTNDF
+332 IQANDF

-368 GTEVKI
+368 GSEVKI
-374 TVQKADGTLKTVS
+374 TVQKPDGTLKTVS

-436 AKEVA
+436 AKEVT

-446 GVKGI
+446 GVEGI

-479 VQIRNRAGR
+479 VQIRDRAGR
-488 PSKMADNDASV
+488 PSQMGDNDPSV
-499 LFDGPLVVMVNERSA
+499 LYDGPLVVMVNERSA

-551 GNGTGSGSG
+551 GNGNGSGAG
-560 DLGSLHLTLQKYY
+560 DLGAVHLTLQKYY
-573 RINGGAT
+573 RVDGGAT

-626 DLVALQQKNQERLTN
+626 DLVALQQKSSERLTTN
-641 NSVFKEIKD
+641 DVFKQIKD
-650 KTNILADNRKTAR
+650 NTNILADNRKTAR

-674 KEVKDISTMVR
+674 KEVRDISTKVR

-690 KDDLSLANLSNDI
+690 KEDLSVANLSSDL
-703 ETINSDSLKKDR
+703 EAINSDSLKKDR

-725 DVYLGETLNIMNDV
+725 DVYFGETLNIMNDV

>member
-1 LIFINL
+1 MKKFSLFFTAFFGIT
-7 VSAILASYATAVL
+7 TAV
-20 CNRDVCNT
+20 V
-28 YFSLIVNYPFKIHVY
+28 FV
-43 NMKKSLLFIRPFL
+43 
-56 SISLLTIF
+56 
-64 TAATPLNSDP
+64 AATPLNDDP
-74 PSKNETILQYVGAM
+74 PTKNEIILRTVGTM

-99 DDNFSKK
+99 DDIFSKE
-106 IFSEFLKR
+106 IFAEYLKR

-126 ISKLR
+126 IAKLR
-131 KFETTIDDEIHG
+131 KHETMIDDEIHG
-143 SQLVFFAAAD
+143 ATLEFFNSSD
-153 EIYKNR
+153 EIYKSR
-159 IVEAE
+159 ITEAE
-164 AIYKNYIEKPFE
+164 EIYKQFIDKPFDFDKE
-176 FTKNDVLELDADKLD
+176 EAFELDPDKIS
-191 FASNDLEKKD
+191 FASNDSERKD
-201 RWRKYLKWQTLDR
+201 RWRKYLKWQTLER
-214 YIDAQETQEKNKAKK
+214 YIDSQEQQEKNKDKK
-229 DLIMKSDKEL
+229 DFVVKSDQEL
-239 EKEARAKV
+239 EKDARMKV

-261 FDENQRFAMLVNTI
+261 FDENQRFALFIGAI

-314 KVKIKTVTTGGPA
+314 KIKIKSVTTGGPA

-332 IQTNDF
+332 IQANDY

-357 DDAVKLIRGAE
+357 NDAVTLIRGAE

-374 TVQKADGTLKTVS
+374 TVQKPDGTLKTVS

-399 ARSVIINS
+399 ARSVVISS
-407 GKHKI
+407 GKYKI

-436 AKEVA
+436 AKEVT

-446 GVKGI
+446 GVDGI

-479 VQIRNRAGR
+479 VQIRDRAGR
-488 PSKMADNDASV
+488 PSQMGDNDANV
-499 LFDGPLVVMVNERSA
+499 LYDGPLVVMVNERSA

-522 AIQDYKRGVVVGSSS
+522 AIQDYKRGIVVGSSS
-537 TFGKGTVQRAFPVG
+537 TFGKGTVQRAFPLG
-551 GNGTGSGSG
+551 GNGTGSGAG
-560 DLGSLHLTLQKYY
+560 DLGAVHLTLQKYY
-573 RINGGAT
+573 RVNGGAT

-588 IVLPGLYEA
+588 IVLNGLYEA
-597 YKVREKDSPNALV
+597 YKISERDDKNALV

-616 ASYQTWTYAP
+616 ATYQTWTNAP
-626 DLVALQQKNQERLTN
+626 DVTALQQKSMERLAAN
-641 NSVFKEIKD
+641 DVFTQIKD
-650 KTNILADNRKTAR
+650 KTNVLADNRKTAR
-663 SLEIQKYKAQQ
+663 SLELKNYKVQL
-674 KEVKDISTMVR
+674 KEIKDISTKVR
-685 NLTQL
+685 DLTQL
-690 KDDLSLANLSNDI
+690 KDDLSVANIASDLTI
-703 ETINSDSLKKDR
+703 INSDSLKKDR
-715 NDFWVKYLKK
+715 NDFWLKYLKK
-725 DVYLGETLNIMNDV
+725 DIYLNETINVMNDA

>member
-1 LIFINL
+1 
-7 VSAILASYATAVL
+7 
-20 CNRDVCNT
+20 
-28 YFSLIVNYPFKIHVY
+28 
-43 NMKKSLLFIRPFL
+43 MKKPSLFAKAFL
-56 SISLLTIF
+56 SISLLTILVS
-64 TAATPLNSDP
+64 ATPLNDDP
-74 PSKNETILQYVGAM
+74 PSKNETILRYVGAM

-99 DDNFSKK
+99 DDTFSKE
-106 IFSEFLKR
+106 IFNEFLKR

-126 ISKLR
+126 VAKLR
-131 KFETTIDDEIHG
+131 KYETTIDDEIHG
-143 SQLVFFAAAD
+143 SPLAFFAAAD

-164 AIYKNYIEKPFE
+164 EIYKNYIEKPFE
-176 FTKNDVLELDADKLD
+176 FTKDDVLELDADKVD
-191 FASNDLEKKD
+191 FASNDSERKE

-214 YIDAQETQEKNKAKK
+214 YLDAQETQEKNKDKK
-229 DLIMKSDKEL
+229 DFVVKSDQEL

-314 KVKIKTVTTGGPA
+314 KIKIKSVTTGGPA

-332 IQTNDF
+332 IQANDF

-374 TVQKADGTLKTVS
+374 TVQKPDGTLKTVS

-412 GLIDLPAFYADFQ
+412 GFIDLPAFYADFQ

-446 GVKGI
+446 GVEGI

-479 VQIRNRAGR
+479 VQIRDRAGR
-488 PSKMADNDASV
+488 PSQMGDNDPSV
-499 LFDGPLVVMVNERSA
+499 LYDGPLVVMVNERSA

-551 GNGTGSGSG
+551 GNGNGSGAG
-560 DLGSLHLTLQKYY
+560 DLGAVHLTLQKYY
-573 RINGGAT
+573 RVDGGAT

-626 DLVALQQKNQERLTN
+626 DLVALQQKSSERLTTN
-641 NSVFKEIKD
+641 DVFKQIKD
-650 KTNILADNRKTAR
+650 NTNVLADNRKTAR

-674 KEVKDISTMVR
+674 KEVRDISTKVR

-690 KDDLSLANLSNDI
+690 KEDLSVANLSSDL
-703 ETINSDSLKKDR
+703 EAINSDSLKKDR

>member
-1 LIFINL
+1 
-7 VSAILASYATAVL
+7 
-20 CNRDVCNT
+20 
-28 YFSLIVNYPFKIHVY
+28 
-43 NMKKSLLFIRPFL
+43 MKKPSLFAKAFL
-56 SISLLTIF
+56 SISLLTILVS
-64 TAATPLNSDP
+64 ATPLNDDP
-74 PSKNETILQYVGAM
+74 PSKNETILRYVGAM

-99 DDNFSKK
+99 DDTFSKE

-126 ISKLR
+126 VAKLR
-131 KFETTIDDEIHG
+131 KYETTIDDEIHG
-143 SQLVFFAAAD
+143 SPLAFFAAAD

-164 AIYKNYIEKPFE
+164 EIYKNYIEKPFE
-176 FTKNDVLELDADKLD
+176 FTKDDVLELDADKVD
-191 FASNDLEKKD
+191 FASNDSERKE

-214 YIDAQETQEKNKAKK
+214 YLDAQETQEKNKDKK
-229 DLIMKSDKEL
+229 DFVVKSDQEL

-314 KVKIKTVTTGGPA
+314 KIKIKSVTTGGPA

-332 IQTNDF
+332 IQANDF

-374 TVQKADGTLKTVS
+374 TVQKPDGTLKTVS

-446 GVKGI
+446 GVEGI

-479 VQIRNRAGR
+479 VQIRDRAGR
-488 PSKMADNDASV
+488 PSQMGDNDPSV
-499 LFDGPLVVMVNERSA
+499 LYDGPLVVMVNERSA

-551 GNGTGSGSG
+551 GNGNGSGAG
-560 DLGSLHLTLQKYY
+560 DLGAVHLTLQKYY
-573 RINGGAT
+573 RVDGGAT

-626 DLVALQQKNQERLTN
+626 DLVALQQKSSERLTTN
-641 NSVFKEIKD
+641 DVFKQIKD
-650 KTNILADNRKTAR
+650 NTNILADNRKTAR

-674 KEVKDISTMVR
+674 KEVRDISTKVR

-690 KDDLSLANLSNDI
+690 KEDLSVANLSSDL
-703 ETINSDSLKKDR
+703 EAINSDSLKKDR

>member
-1 LIFINL
+1 
-7 VSAILASYATAVL
+7 
-20 CNRDVCNT
+20 
-28 YFSLIVNYPFKIHVY
+28 
-43 NMKKSLLFIRPFL
+43 MKKLSLLYSAFF
-56 SISLLTIF
+56 SIVIATVF
-64 TAATPLNSDP
+64 VAATPLNEDP
-74 PSKNETILQYVGAM
+74 PTKNEIILRTVGAM

-99 DDNFSKK
+99 DDNFSKE
-106 IFSEFLKR
+106 IFAEYLKR

-126 ISKLR
+126 IIKLR
-131 KFETTIDDEIHG
+131 KHETMIDDEIHG
-143 SQLVFFAAAD
+143 APLQFFNSSE

-159 IVEAE
+159 ITEAE
-164 AIYKNYIEKPFE
+164 EIYKQFIEKPFE
-176 FTKNDVLELDADKLD
+176 FTKDETFELDPDKIG
-191 FASNDLEKKD
+191 FASNETEKKD
-201 RWRKYLKWQTLDR
+201 RWRKYLKLQTLER
-214 YIDAQETQEKNKAKK
+214 YNDLQEQQEKNKEKK
-229 DLIMKSDKEL
+229 DFVAKSDQEL
-239 EKEARAKV
+239 ERDARMKV
-247 KKAMDKYF
+247 KKALDKYF

-261 FDENQRFAMLVNTI
+261 FDENQRFALFVGAI

-314 KVKIKTVTTGGPA
+314 KIKIKTVTTGGPA

-332 IQTNDF
+332 IQANDY
-338 IVKVAQATGEAEDI
+338 IVKVGQATGEAEDI

-357 DDAVKLIRGAE
+357 TDAVMLIRGAE

-374 TVQKADGTLKTVS
+374 TVQKPDGTLKTVS

-399 ARSVIINS
+399 ARSVVINS
-407 GKHKI
+407 GKYKI

-436 AKEVA
+436 AKEVT

-446 GVKGI
+446 GVDGI

-479 VQIRNRAGR
+479 VQIRDREGR
-488 PSKMADNDASV
+488 PSQMGDNDASV
-499 LFDGPLVVMVNERSA
+499 LYDGPLVVMVNERSA

-522 AIQDYKRGVVVGSSS
+522 AIQDYKRGIVVGSSS
-537 TFGKGTVQRAFPVG
+537 TFGKGTVQRAFPLG
-551 GNGTGSGSG
+551 GNGTGSGAG
-560 DLGSLHLTLQKYY
+560 DLGAVHLTLQKYY
-573 RINGGAT
+573 RVNGGAT

-588 IVLPGLYEA
+588 IVLTGLYEA
-597 YKVREKDSPNALV
+597 YKISERDDPNALV

-616 ASYQTWTYAP
+616 ANYQTWTIAP
-626 DLVALQQKNQERLTN
+626 DLTALQQKSKERLAAN
-641 NSVFKEIKD
+641 DVFTQIKD
-650 KTNILADNRKTAR
+650 NTNVLADNRKTAR
-663 SLEIQKYKAQQ
+663 SLELKNYKAQL
-674 KEVKDISTMVR
+674 KEIKDISTKVR
-685 NLTQL
+685 GLTQT
-690 KDDLSLANLSNDI
+690 KDDLSVANIASDLTI
-703 ETINSDSLKKDR
+703 INSDSLKKDR
-715 NDFWVKYLKK
+715 NDFWLKYLKK
-725 DVYLGETLNIMNDV
+725 DVYLNETVNVMNDA

>member
-1 LIFINL
+1 
-7 VSAILASYATAVL
+7 
-20 CNRDVCNT
+20 
-28 YFSLIVNYPFKIHVY
+28 
-43 NMKKSLLFIRPFL
+43 MKKSFLFFKIFL

-99 DDNFSKK
+99 DDNFSKE

-191 FASNDLEKKD
+191 FASNDSEKKD

-229 DLIMKSDKEL
+229 DLIMKSDQEL

-352 TGYTT
+352 TGYTA

-368 GTEVKI
+368 GTAVKI
-374 TVQKADGTLKTVS
+374 TVQKPDGTLKTVS

-446 GVKGI
+446 GVEGI

-479 VQIRNRAGR
+479 VQIRDRAGR

-560 DLGSLHLTLQKYY
+560 DLGALHLTLQKYY
-573 RINGGAT
+573 RVNGGAT

-626 DLVALQQKNQERLTN
+626 DLVALQQKNQERLTT
-641 NSVFKEIKD
+641 NSVFKEIKK

-663 SLEIQKYKAQQ
+663 SLEIQNYKAQQ
-674 KEVKDISTMVR
+674 KEVKEISNKVR

-690 KDDLSLANLSNDI
+690 KDDLSVANLLSDLDA
-703 ETINSDSLKKDR
+703 INSDSLKKDR

>member
-1 LIFINL
+1 
-7 VSAILASYATAVL
+7 
-20 CNRDVCNT
+20 
-28 YFSLIVNYPFKIHVY
+28 
-43 NMKKSLLFIRPFL
+43 MKKPSLFAKAFL

-64 TAATPLNSDP
+64 ISATPLNDDP
-74 PSKNETILQYVGAM
+74 PSKNETILRYVGAM

-99 DDNFSKK
+99 DDNFSKE

-126 ISKLR
+126 IAKLR
-131 KFETTIDDEIHG
+131 KYETTIDDEIHG
-143 SQLVFFAAAD
+143 SPLAFFAAAD

-164 AIYKNYIEKPFE
+164 EMYKNYIEKPFE
-176 FTKNDVLELDADKLD
+176 FTKDDVLELDADKVD
-191 FASNDLEKKD
+191 FASNDSERKE

-214 YIDAQETQEKNKAKK
+214 YIDAQETQEKNKDKK
-229 DLIMKSDKEL
+229 DFVVKSDQEL

-314 KVKIKTVTTGGPA
+314 KIKIKSVTTGGPA

-332 IQTNDF
+332 IQANDF

-368 GTEVKI
+368 GSEVKI
-374 TVQKADGTLKTVS
+374 TVQKPDGTLKTVS

-446 GVKGI
+446 GVEGI

-479 VQIRNRAGR
+479 VQIRDRAGR
-488 PSKMADNDASV
+488 PSQMGDNDPSV
-499 LFDGPLVVMVNERSA
+499 LYDGPLVVMVNERSA

-551 GNGTGSGSG
+551 GNGTGSGAG
-560 DLGSLHLTLQKYY
+560 DLGAVHLTLQKYY
-573 RINGGAT
+573 RVDGGAT

-626 DLVALQQKNQERLTN
+626 DLAVLQQKNQERLSTN
-641 NSVFKEIKD
+641 DVFKQIKD
-650 KTNILADNRKTAR
+650 NTNVLADNRKTAR

-674 KEVKDISTMVR
+674 KEVRDISTKVR

-690 KDDLSLANLSNDI
+690 KEDLSVANLSSDL
-703 ETINSDSLKKDR
+703 EAINSDSLKKDR

>member
-1 LIFINL
+1 MFIK
-7 VSAILASYATAVL
+7 A
-20 CNRDVCNT
+20 
-28 YFSLIVNYPFKIHVY
+28 
-43 NMKKSLLFIRPFL
+43 FL
-56 SISLLTIF
+56 SISLLMIF
-64 TAATPLNSDP
+64 MAATPLNEDP
-74 PSKNETILQYVGAM
+74 PSKNETILRYVGAM

-99 DDNFSKK
+99 DDNFSKE

-126 ISKLR
+126 IAKLR

-143 SQLVFFAAAD
+143 SPLVFFAAAD

-159 IVEAE
+159 IIEAE
-164 AIYKNYIEKPFE
+164 EMYKQYIEKPFE
-176 FTKNDVLELDADKLD
+176 FNKDDVLELDADKLD
-191 FASNDLEKKD
+191 FATNDSEKKE

-214 YIDAQETQEKNKAKK
+214 YIEAQETQEKNKAKK
-229 DLIMKSDKEL
+229 DLVVKSDQEL

-314 KVKIKTVTTGGPA
+314 KVKIKSVTTGGPA

-332 IQTNDF
+332 IQANDF

-374 TVQKADGTLKTVS
+374 TVQKPDGTLKTVS

-446 GVKGI
+446 GVEGI

-479 VQIRNRAGR
+479 VQIRDRAGR
-488 PSKMADNDASV
+488 PSQMADNDASV
-499 LFDGPLVVMVNERSA
+499 LYDGPLVVMVNERSA

-551 GNGTGSGSG
+551 GNGNGSGAG
-560 DLGSLHLTLQKYY
+560 DLGAVHLTLQKYY
-573 RINGGAT
+573 RVDGGAT

-690 KDDLSLANLSNDI
+690 KDDLLIANLSNDI

-725 DVYLGETLNIMNDV
+725 DIYLGETLNIMNDV

>member
-1 LIFINL
+1 
-7 VSAILASYATAVL
+7 
-20 CNRDVCNT
+20 
-28 YFSLIVNYPFKIHVY
+28 
-43 NMKKSLLFIRPFL
+43 MKKSLLFIRPFL

-99 DDNFSKK
+99 DDNFSKE

-191 FASNDLEKKD
+191 FASNDSEKKD

-229 DLIMKSDKEL
+229 GLIMKSDQEL

-314 KVKIKTVTTGGPA
+314 KVKIKTITTGGPA

-352 TGYTT
+352 TGYTA

-374 TVQKADGTLKTVS
+374 TVQKPDGTLKTVS

-446 GVKGI
+446 GVQGI

-479 VQIRNRAGR
+479 VQIRDRAGR

-560 DLGSLHLTLQKYY
+560 DLGALHLTLQKYY
-573 RINGGAT
+573 RVDGGAT

-597 YKVREKDSPNALV
+597 YKVREKDSKNALV

-626 DLVALQQKNQERLTN
+626 DLVALQQKNQERLTTN
-641 NSVFKEIKD
+641 GVFKEIKE

-663 SLEIQKYKAQQ
+663 SLEIQNYKAQQ
-674 KEVKDISTMVR
+674 KEVKEISTKVR

-690 KDDLSLANLSNDI
+690 KDDLSVANLLSDLDA
-703 ETINSDSLKKDR
+703 INSDSLKKDR

>member
-1 LIFINL
+1 MKKFSLFFTAFLGIT
-7 VSAILASYATAVL
+7 TAV
-20 CNRDVCNT
+20 V
-28 YFSLIVNYPFKIHVY
+28 FV
-43 NMKKSLLFIRPFL
+43 
-56 SISLLTIF
+56 
-64 TAATPLNSDP
+64 AATPLNEDP
-74 PSKNETILQYVGAM
+74 PTKNEIILRTVGAM

-99 DDNFSKK
+99 DDNFSKE
-106 IFSEFLKR
+106 IFAEYLKR

-131 KFETTIDDEIHG
+131 KHETMIDDEIHG
-143 SQLVFFAAAD
+143 ATLEFFNSSE

-159 IVEAE
+159 ITEAE
-164 AIYKNYIEKPFE
+164 EIYKQFIDKPFE
-176 FTKNDVLELDADKLD
+176 FSKDESFELDPDKVG
-191 FASNDLEKKD
+191 FASNESERKD
-201 RWRKYLKWQTLDR
+201 RWRKYLKLQTLER
-214 YIDAQETQEKNKAKK
+214 YNDLQEQQEKNKEKK
-229 DLIMKSDKEL
+229 DFVVKSDQEL
-239 EKEARAKV
+239 EKDARMKV

-261 FDENQRFAMLVNTI
+261 FDENQRFALFVGAI

-292 SFDERLSGR
+292 SFDEKLSGR

-314 KVKIKTVTTGGPA
+314 KIKIKSVTTGGPA

-332 IQTNDF
+332 IQANDY

-357 DDAVKLIRGAE
+357 TDAVTLIRGAE
-368 GTEVKI
+368 GSEVKI
-374 TVQKADGTLKTVS
+374 TVQKPDGTLKTVS

-399 ARSVIINS
+399 ARSVVINS
-407 GKHKI
+407 GKYKI

-436 AKEVA
+436 AKEVT
-441 RLKAE
+441 RLKSE
-446 GVKGI
+446 GVDGI

-479 VQIRNRAGR
+479 VQVRDRAGR
-488 PSKMADNDASV
+488 ASQMGDNDPSV
-499 LFDGPLVVMVNERSA
+499 LYDGPLVVMVNERSA

-522 AIQDYKRGVVVGSSS
+522 AIQDYKRGIVVGSSS
-537 TFGKGTVQRAFPVG
+537 TFGKGTVQRAFPLG
-551 GNGTGSGSG
+551 GNGTGSGAG
-560 DLGSLHLTLQKYY
+560 DLGAVHLTLQKYY

-588 IVLPGLYEA
+588 IVLNGVYEA
-597 YKVREKDSPNALV
+597 YKISERDDPNALV

-616 ASYQTWTYAP
+616 AAYQTWTNAP
-626 DLVALQQKNQERLTN
+626 DLTALQQKSKERLGANDIFTQ
-641 NSVFKEIKD
+641 IKD
-650 KTNILADNRKTAR
+650 NTNVLADNRKTAR
-663 SLEIQKYKAQQ
+663 SLELKNYKVQL
-674 KEVKDISTMVR
+674 KEIKDISAKVR
-685 NLTQL
+685 GLTQT
-690 KDDLSLANLSNDI
+690 KDDLSVINLSSDL
-703 ETINSDSLKKDR
+703 EGINSDSLKKDR
-715 NDFWVKYLKK
+715 NDFWLKYLKK
-725 DVYLGETLNIMNDV
+725 DAYLNETVNVMNDA

>member
-1 LIFINL
+1 
-7 VSAILASYATAVL
+7 
-20 CNRDVCNT
+20 
-28 YFSLIVNYPFKIHVY
+28 
-43 NMKKSLLFIRPFL
+43 MKKPSLFVKAFL

-64 TAATPLNSDP
+64 IAATPLNDDP
-74 PSKNETILQYVGAM
+74 PSKNETILRYVGAM

-99 DDNFSKK
+99 DDNFSKE

-126 ISKLR
+126 VAKLR

-143 SQLVFFAAAD
+143 SPLAFFAAAD

-164 AIYKNYIEKPFE
+164 EMYKNYIEKPFE
-176 FTKNDVLELDADKLD
+176 FTKDDVLELDADKVD
-191 FASNDLEKKD
+191 FASNDSERKE

-214 YIDAQETQEKNKAKK
+214 YIDAQETQEKNKDKK
-229 DLIMKSDKEL
+229 DFVVKSDQEL

-301 FFGIGALLQQEDD
+301 FFGIGALLQQEED
-314 KVKIKTVTTGGPA
+314 KIKIKSVTTGGPA

-332 IQTNDF
+332 IQSNDF
-338 IVKVAQATGEAEDI
+338 IVKVGQATGEAEDI

-374 TVQKADGTLKTVS
+374 TVQKPDGTLKTVS
-387 MIRAE
+387 LIRAE

-446 GVKGI
+446 GVEGI

-479 VQIRNRAGR
+479 VQIRDRAGR
-488 PSKMADNDASV
+488 PSQMGDNDPTV
-499 LFDGPLVVMVNERSA
+499 LYDGPLVVMVNERSA

-551 GNGTGSGSG
+551 GNGNGSGAG
-560 DLGSLHLTLQKYY
+560 DLGAVHLTLQKYY
-573 RINGGAT
+573 RVDGGAT

-616 ASYQTWTYAP
+616 AAYQTWTYAP
-626 DLVALQQKNQERLTN
+626 DLAVLQQKNQERLSTN
-641 NSVFKEIKD
+641 DVFKEIKD
-650 KTNILADNRKTAR
+650 KTNVLADNRKTAR

-674 KEVKDISTMVR
+674 KEVREISTKVR

-690 KDDLSLANLSNDI
+690 KDDLSVANLSSDL
-703 ETINSDSLKKDR
+703 ESINSDSLKKDR

-725 DVYLGETLNIMNDV
+725 DVYLGETLNVMSDV